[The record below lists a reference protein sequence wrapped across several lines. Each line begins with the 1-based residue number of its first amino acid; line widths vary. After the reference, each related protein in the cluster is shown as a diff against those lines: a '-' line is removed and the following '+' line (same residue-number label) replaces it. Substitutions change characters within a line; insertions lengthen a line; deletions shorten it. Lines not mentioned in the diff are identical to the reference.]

1 MSWIVTRS
9 FIVFK
14 QGTWVATLL
23 IWSIALA
30 EPQVPEK
37 LLGIWTTDDS
47 TLKGETLVSGRAI
60 YVDID
65 GVGAMVLKRG
75 SDTSV
80 TRMMVTDYAES
91 THQLEVDMTE
101 RGEVT
106 GHLTLN
112 YDESQMALVPADNAA
127 NLYHRRALQMSP
139 AIRQALG
146 LEPATLSVPPTP
158 RQ

>member
-1 MSWIVTRS
+1 VH
-9 FIVFK
+9 K
-14 QGTWVATLL
+14 QITCVAALL

-65 GVGAMVLKRG
+65 GVGAMVMKRG

-80 TRMMVTDYAES
+80 TRLMVTGYAES
-91 THQLEVDMTE
+91 THQLEVDMTERGTE

-112 YDESQMALVPADNAA
+112 YDESQMALVPADSAA
-127 NLYHRRALQMSP
+127 DLYHRRALQMSP

-146 LEPATLSVPPTP
+146 LEPATLSVPPT
-158 RQ
+158 RR

>member
-1 MSWIVTRS
+1 
-9 FIVFK
+9 VFK
-14 QGTWVATLL
+14 QVTCVAALL
-23 IWSIALA
+23 IWSIALG

-47 TLKGETLVSGRAI
+47 TLKGETLVTGRAI

-65 GVGAMVLKRG
+65 GVGAMVMVMKGG

-80 TRMMVTDYAES
+80 TRLMVTGYAEN
-91 THQLEVDMTE
+91 THQLEVDLTE

-112 YDESQMALVPADNAA
+112 YDESQTALVPADNAA
-127 NLYHRRALQMSP
+127 DLYHRRVLQMSP
-139 AIRQALG
+139 VVRQALG
-146 LEPATLSVPPTP
+146 LEPAPLSVAPARP
-158 RQ
+158 